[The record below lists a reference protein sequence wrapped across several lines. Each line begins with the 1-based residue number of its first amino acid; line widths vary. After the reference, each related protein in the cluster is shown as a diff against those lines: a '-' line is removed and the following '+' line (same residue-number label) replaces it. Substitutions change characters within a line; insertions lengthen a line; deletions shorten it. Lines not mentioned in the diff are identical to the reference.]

1 MFNVAKQVILGNTLI
16 KWNRNLIEK
25 NFNSLP
31 CKAFVSYSDHP
42 KESVLQCS
50 MLLSKWLDGVLNCSH
65 GIFFKVKKIL

>member
-50 MLLSKWLDGVLNCSH
+50 MLLSKWLDGVLKLLTWH
-65 GIFFKVKKIL
+65 FFQS